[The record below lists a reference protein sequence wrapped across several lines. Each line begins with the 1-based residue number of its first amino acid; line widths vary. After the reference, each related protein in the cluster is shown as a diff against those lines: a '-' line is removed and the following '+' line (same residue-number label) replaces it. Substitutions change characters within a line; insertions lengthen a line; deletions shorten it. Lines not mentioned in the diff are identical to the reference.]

1 MYRIFSFKGHL
12 SDCHSFAQT
21 RVQSSRFYC
30 PSVSTNRRVE
40 LCASGPGLDALASP
54 TAPERAAS
62 SAPQPFP
69 RRVIRA
75 TWSNTA
81 NGASACAAP
90 CVCTRRARPLPR
102 RPDGGSAA
110 SPSAQESP
118 AALVVA
124 TAPRPP
130 ARPCPASRICF
141 ACSQISEVDPSRS
154 VCSVRGSF
162 GAAASS
168 AGTRLHRSFI
178 S

>member
-1 MYRIFSFKGHL
+1 MFSPHDF
-12 SDCHSFAQT
+12 T
-21 RVQSSRFYC
+21 V
-30 PSVSTNRRVE
+30 
-40 LCASGPGLDALASP
+40 LASP
-54 TAPERAAS
+54 QTAAWSCVRLGLVWTRSLRPRLP
-62 SAPQPFP
+62 SARPRPPLSPFP

-90 CVCTRRARPLPR
+90 CVCTRRARPPPR
-102 RPDGGSAA
+102 RPDGGNAA

-168 AGTRLHRSFI
+168 AGTRLRRSFI